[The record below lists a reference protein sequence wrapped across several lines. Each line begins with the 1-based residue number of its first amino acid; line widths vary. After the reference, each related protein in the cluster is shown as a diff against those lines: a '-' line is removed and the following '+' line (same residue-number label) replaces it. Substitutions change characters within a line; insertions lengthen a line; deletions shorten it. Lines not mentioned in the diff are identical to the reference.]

1 MDISTTFTLARST
14 WNSVT
19 FHSSLSNR
27 LIVQI
32 DKMTFE
38 FADPKLERIVALTA
52 ADRRWMD
59 DVVRTV
65 EETYELPEG
74 ERSS

>member
-1 MDISTTFTLARST
+1 M
-14 WNSVT
+14 SVAQ
-19 FHSSLSNR
+19 SSVYPR
-27 LIVQI
+27 GGGTDDQI
-32 DKMTFE
+32 DTMTFE
-38 FADPKLERIVALTA
+38 FAHPKLERIVALTA

-65 EETYELPEG
+65 EETWDLPDV